1 MDLKT
6 LCRQYQLAKENE
18 QLAKEGRLEAEK
30 ALLDAIR
37 LEKQE
42 GTETFATEGFKIKV
56 TSKLNRSLDFPA
68 YQALDLGDNL
78 AFVTLKPEIDLKRLR
93 AIEMVDPAIVASC
106 VTVKPAKPSI
116 KVEEVMA

>member
-42 GTETFATEGFKIKV
+42 GTETFATEGFKIKI
-56 TSKLNRSLDFPA
+56 TSKLTRSLDFPA
-68 YQALDLGDNL
+68 YQALDLPANL
-78 AFVTLKPEIDLKRLR
+78 AFVEMKPAIDLKRLR

-106 VTVKPAKPSI
+106 ITVKPAKPSI
-116 KVEEVMA
+116 KIEEVTA